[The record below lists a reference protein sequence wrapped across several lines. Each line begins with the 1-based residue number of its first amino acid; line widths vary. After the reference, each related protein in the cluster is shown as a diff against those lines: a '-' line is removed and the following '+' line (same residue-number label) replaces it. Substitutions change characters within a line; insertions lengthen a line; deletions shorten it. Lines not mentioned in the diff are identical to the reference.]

1 MARSDALFGGADVVE
16 LQPLVAAARRK
27 RTMRIAATI
36 GALGLAAISV
46 PAWTQANP
54 GPRTGPL
61 GGWQSPSGDP
71 GSGTGDIPGSGMG
84 LPGTH
89 AVPGTVKGAYGLDL
103 SRRIQEARKLVDEVR
118 RGRVLTDSDTR
129 HIRAMMREDFIAW
142 NKQYDLLPSA
152 YRAERDR
159 WLVDAPALSADD
171 WAKQRLNWLNAQRD
185 WILARGG

>member
-1 MARSDALFGGADVVE
+1 MTPNEAAFGDADVVD
-16 LQPLVAAARRK
+16 LQPFVAAGRREK
-27 RTMRIAATI
+27 VMRMATI
-36 GALGLAAISV
+36 VGALGLATISI

-103 SRRIQEARKLVDEVR
+103 SRRIEGAQKLVDEVR
-118 RGRVLTDSDTR
+118 GGRILTDRDTR
-129 HIRAMMREDFIAW
+129 HIRDLMREDFVAW

-152 YRAERDR
+152 YRAERNR
-159 WLVDAPALSADD
+159 WLVDAGALKPGD
-171 WAKQRLNWLNAQRD
+171 WARQRLDWLNAQRD